1 MYVGLFMAFF
11 GQLLA
16 TTGLL
21 LLKRA
26 SIVEAELPFFR
37 WPQTQPESEFD
48 PEP

>member
-1 MYVGLFMAFF
+1 VYVGLFMAFF

-37 WPQTQPESEFD
+37 WPQT
-48 PEP
+48 